1 MAERHRS
8 KDGHRET
15 EDIIGEAADISQ
27 SGRAGGDIERRVAT
41 RDEEKR
47 ATEKP
52 AGKTRVTGQDS
63 RETGHAPEEDT

>member
-15 EDIIGEAADISQ
+15 EEIIGDAADINQ
-27 SGRAGGDIERRVAT
+27 KGRYGGDIERRVAT

-47 ATEKP
+47 AKEKP
-52 AGKTRVTGQDS
+52 AGITRVTGQDS
-63 RETGHAPEEDT
+63 RETGHAPKEDT

>member
-15 EDIIGEAADISQ
+15 KEIIGEAADIDQ
-27 SGRAGGDIERRVAT
+27 KGRASGDLERRVAT

-47 ATEKP
+47 AQEKP
-52 AGKTRVTGQDS
+52 AGATRVTGQDK
-63 RETGHAPEEDT
+63 RETGHAPEEDV